1 MFNKRY
7 VDVKAPG
14 PDTFNCILHEATSQ
28 VAGPLSQSY
37 NYSLHCCK
45 MPSAWKLS
53 NVRLIFKGGDPS
65 IPSNYR
71 PVSLLHTMEK
81 VLERI
86 IFKHVFNHLKDTNF
100 FTPHQSGL
108 LPGVST
114 VNQLT
119 YIYEKTPQ
127 GSR

>member
-1 MFNKRY
+1 
-7 VDVKAPG
+7 
-14 PDTFNCILHEATSQ
+14 
-28 VAGPLSQSY
+28 
-37 NYSLHCCK
+37 

-53 NVRLIFKGGDPS
+53 NVCFIFRGGDPS

-100 FTPHQSGL
+100 FTPHQSRF

-114 VNQLT
+114 VNHLT
-119 YIYEKTPQ
+119 YIDEKICRALDK
-127 GSR
+127 G

>member
-1 MFNKRY
+1 MLRRC
-7 VDVKAPG
+7 KAPA
-14 PDTFNCILHEATSQ
+14 PDTINRILHEATSQ
-28 VAGPLSQSY
+28 VADPLSQLF

-53 NVRLIFKGGDPS
+53 NVCSISKGGDPS

-71 PVSLLHTMEK
+71 PVSLLNTLEK
-81 VLERI
+81 VLERM

-100 FTPHQSGL
+100 FTPHQSGF

-114 VNQLT
+114 VNKLT
-119 YIYEKTPQ
+119 YMKKSA
-127 GSR
+127 GL